1 MFSILGM
8 INSYIGYF
16 NMNATLKNRI
26 YTVVGGVGNFYLLY
40 VAYRFFANG
49 FIVRG
54 LLFILAFLALLY
66 FTYLNILY
74 FFTEDRV
81 SKLDISPKVE
91 KMLGVK
97 IPDTRAAENAGVAP
111 GFMQTNG
118 IFKDEEFL
126 PSTLRTNHKQ
136 RENLQKVVA
145 QLEQVGYLQLDFGGK
160 DKELFKKALSFVL
173 KWEGGYVNDP
183 NDKGGAT
190 NKGITQGT
198 YNGWLVSRGLQR
210 KDVKFISQSEVEEI
224 YFKNYWLKAGCDKM
238 SRKFAVLAFD
248 TAVNMGVGRVQEFL
262 RAAQWKDP
270 EKFIKARESK
280 YREFANYGNQKIF
293 LKGWLN
299 RLNALRTFVN
309 SLS

>member
-26 YTVVGGVGNFYLLY
+26 YTIVGGVGNFYLLY

-81 SKLDISPKVE
+81 SKIDISPKVE

-97 IPDTRAAENAGVAP
+97 IPDTRAAENAGVAS

-136 RENLQKVVA
+136 CENLQKVVA
-145 QLEQVGYLQLDFGGK
+145 QLEQVGYLQLDFGGAK
-160 DKELFKKALSFVL
+160 DKELFKKAKSGDRFFALNEPVALPYYELREVNGKLLVYGGVNQIERQELGEVTQVGLLRGIEALKRYRLSLAAVAL
-173 KWEGGYVNDP
+173 TGGPY
-183 NDKGGAT
+183 
-190 NKGITQGT
+190 
-198 YNGWLVSRGLQR
+198 
-210 KDVKFISQSEVEEI
+210 
-224 YFKNYWLKAGCDKM
+224 
-238 SRKFAVLAFD
+238 KFAGRSTMMQKDEPYRLEIQIAYRPKEEESAHLGSEIREDIERVKKAD
-248 TAVNMGVGRVQEFL
+248 ETAEISL
-262 RAAQWKDP
+262 RRRRDK
-270 EKFIKARESK
+270 
-280 YREFANYGNQKIF
+280 
-293 LKGWLN
+293 
-299 RLNALRTFVN
+299 
-309 SLS
+309 

>member
-26 YTVVGGVGNFYLLY
+26 YTIVGGGGNFYLLY

-97 IPDTRAAENAGVAP
+97 IPDTRVAENAGVAP

-145 QLEQVGYLQLDFGGK
+145 QLEQVRYLQLDFGGAK
-160 DKELFKKALSFVL
+160 DKELFKKAKSGDRFFALNEPVALPYYELREVNGKLLVYGGINQIERQELGEVTQVGLLRGIEALKRYRLSLAAVAL
-173 KWEGGYVNDP
+173 TGGPY
-183 NDKGGAT
+183 
-190 NKGITQGT
+190 
-198 YNGWLVSRGLQR
+198 
-210 KDVKFISQSEVEEI
+210 
-224 YFKNYWLKAGCDKM
+224 
-238 SRKFAVLAFD
+238 KFAGRSTMMQKDEPYRLEIQIAYRPKEEELAHLGSEIRED
-248 TAVNMGVGRVQEFL
+248 IERVKKTDETAEASL
-262 RAAQWKDP
+262 RRRRDK
-270 EKFIKARESK
+270 
-280 YREFANYGNQKIF
+280 
-293 LKGWLN
+293 
-299 RLNALRTFVN
+299 
-309 SLS
+309 

>member
-26 YTVVGGVGNFYLLY
+26 YTIVGGVGNFYLLY

-81 SKLDISPKVE
+81 SKIDISPKVE

-97 IPDTRAAENAGVAP
+97 IPDTRAAENAGVAS

-145 QLEQVGYLQLDFGGK
+145 QLEQVGYLQLDFGGAK
-160 DKELFKKALSFVL
+160 DKELFKKAKSGDRFFALNEPVALPYYELREVNGKLLVYGGVNQIERQELGEVTQVGLLRGIEALKRYRLSLAAVAL
-173 KWEGGYVNDP
+173 TGGPY
-183 NDKGGAT
+183 
-190 NKGITQGT
+190 
-198 YNGWLVSRGLQR
+198 
-210 KDVKFISQSEVEEI
+210 
-224 YFKNYWLKAGCDKM
+224 
-238 SRKFAVLAFD
+238 KFAGRSTMMQKDEPYRLGIQIAYRPKEEESAHLGSEIREDIERVKKAD
-248 TAVNMGVGRVQEFL
+248 ETAEISL
-262 RAAQWKDP
+262 RRRRDK
-270 EKFIKARESK
+270 
-280 YREFANYGNQKIF
+280 
-293 LKGWLN
+293 
-299 RLNALRTFVN
+299 
-309 SLS
+309 

>member
-26 YTVVGGVGNFYLLY
+26 YTIVGGVGNFYLLY

-81 SKLDISPKVE
+81 SKIDISPKVE

-97 IPDTRAAENAGVAP
+97 ITDTRAAENAGVAS

-145 QLEQVGYLQLDFGGK
+145 QLEQVGYLQLDFGGAK
-160 DKELFKKALSFVL
+160 DKELFKKAKSGDRFFALNEPVALPYYELREVNGKLLVYGGVNQIERQELGEVTQVGLLRGIEALKRYRLSLAAVAL
-173 KWEGGYVNDP
+173 TGGPY
-183 NDKGGAT
+183 
-190 NKGITQGT
+190 
-198 YNGWLVSRGLQR
+198 
-210 KDVKFISQSEVEEI
+210 
-224 YFKNYWLKAGCDKM
+224 
-238 SRKFAVLAFD
+238 KFAGRSTMMQKDEPYRLEIQIAYRPKEEESAHLGSEIREDIERVKKAD
-248 TAVNMGVGRVQEFL
+248 ETAEISL
-262 RAAQWKDP
+262 RRRRDK
-270 EKFIKARESK
+270 
-280 YREFANYGNQKIF
+280 
-293 LKGWLN
+293 
-299 RLNALRTFVN
+299 
-309 SLS
+309 